1 MIEEDFSLN
10 NHFDSEGNIK
20 DPSAKEIPKPDSTPD
35 YIFSEKEKISAAEA
49 LQQATEFPEEFDL
62 SKIGDIDFL
71 LSIFAEAY
79 DKYKS
84 LPYLVKM
91 RQKLLN
97 RGYPETPILNEYL
110 FWTTI
115 SRRLQ
120 IEYQI
125 VHVRNAKRGR
135 VEAEPLQMLKIMKS
149 IAEQITYLQKSL
161 NDTLEKFEKISG
173 VADLHQETLDEIE
186 KYIQE
191 NIGEFSFKC
200 GSCGAV
206 VDSHGLPH
214 WAIEKHDEPT
224 GEKKYFIFSPELWF
238 LYNKGLLPLSYIA
251 FILRTSVEGVLLTA
265 KERNEKFQKITGA
278 GIITEEEHS
287 KQLLLEFAKQKKI

>member
-1 MIEEDFSLN
+1 MTEEDFSLK

-20 DPSAKEIPKPDSTPD
+20 DPSEKEIPKPSPD
-35 YIFSEKEKISAAEA
+35 FSFSDKEKLSAEEA
-49 LQQATEFPEEFDL
+49 FHQVTKFQEEFDL
-62 SKIGDIDFL
+62 SKVGDIDFL
-71 LSIFAEAY
+71 LNIFAEAY

-84 LPYLVKM
+84 LPYLIKM
-91 RQKLLN
+91 RQKLLD

-120 IEYQI
+120 IEYQV
-125 VHVRNAKRGR
+125 VHVRNVKMGR
-135 VEAEPLQMLKIMKS
+135 LEAEPLQMLKIMKS

-161 NDTLEKFEKISG
+161 NETLEKFEKISN
-173 VADLHQETLDEIE
+173 VVDLHRETLDDIE

-191 NIGEFSFKC
+191 NIGEFTFRC
-200 GSCGAV
+200 SCGAIV
-206 VDSHGLPH
+206 NSQGLPH

-238 LYNKGLLPLSYIA
+238 LYSKGLIPLAYIA
-251 FILRTSVEGVLLTA
+251 FVLRTSVEGVLLTA
-265 KERNEKFQKITGA
+265 KERNEKFLRFTGA
-278 GIITEEEHS
+278 GIVVEEEKS
-287 KQLLLEFAKQKKI
+287 KQLFLEFSKQRKK